1 MPRRRHRL
9 PVVSPKTAS
18 FLFCRLPVGL
28 GQNISSAAVKKR
40 RLCDPTPDT
49 KPASAGWFLAMV
61 A

>member
-1 MPRRRHRL
+1 MPSRRHRL

-18 FLFCRLPVGL
+18 FLFCHLQVGL
-28 GQNISSAAVKKR
+28 GQNISSAAVKNVAFVTS
-40 RLCDPTPDT
+40 TPDT